1 MKVTEADRQFSLA
14 IRTRDNWTCRH
25 CGAHELPPT
34 KFIQCAHIYSR
45 QIKATRYSADNAVTL
60 CAKCHKWFTER
71 PSEFHIW
78 LVKEL
83 GQGHMD
89 LLREK
94 SNAIGS
100 DSKATRAEVSKHY
113 REQITLLNAGRAL
126 VSYN

>member
-14 IRTRDNWTCRH
+14 IRERDGWMCRH
-25 CGAHELPPT
+25 CGDHHPPPT
-34 KFIQCAHIYSR
+34 KALQCAHIYSR
-45 QIKATRYSADNAVTL
+45 AIKATRYCADNAIAL
-60 CAKCHKWFTER
+60 CARCHKFYTER
-71 PSEFHIW
+71 PSDFHLW
-78 LVKEL
+78 LVNEL

-113 REQITLLNAGRAL
+113 REQITLLQAGRKMI
-126 VSYN
+126 SYN